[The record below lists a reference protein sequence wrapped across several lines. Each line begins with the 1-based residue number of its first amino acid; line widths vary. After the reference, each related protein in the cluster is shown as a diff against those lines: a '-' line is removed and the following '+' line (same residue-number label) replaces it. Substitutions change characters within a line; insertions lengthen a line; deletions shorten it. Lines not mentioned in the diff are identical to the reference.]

1 MREEQALALEW
12 INGMRFRHIGAL
24 RWDNE
29 FWDEGIADQFDYLIY
44 IDRVTPS
51 HLLF

>member
-1 MREEQALALEW
+1 MREERAPALEW
-12 INGMRFRHIGAL
+12 INQTRFRHVGVIKVEE
-24 RWDNE
+24 E
-29 FWDEGIADQFDYLIY
+29 FKDWNAADQFDYLIY